1 MSAQER
7 KQIRWRVP
15 VGMPMTADVT
25 VARAH
30 HSCPNTT
37 TTLAAIR
44 AASTGPRIVADRT
57 GASPCAAATTGE
69 TATAATA
76 GTIVGIGEHSAKQPT
91 DDSLTIMRIEKKAH
105 SLTRNASA
113 ARTAAA
119 LR

>member
-1 MSAQER
+1 
-7 KQIRWRVP
+7 
-15 VGMPMTADVT
+15 MTADVT

-44 AASTGPRIVADRT
+44 AASTGPRNVAART

-76 GTIVGIGEHSAKQPT
+76 GTIVGIFGALFVLCFYSVISIYFGLGASLVYTRLLTLDGCSDGGQPEA
-91 DDSLTIMRIEKKAH
+91 D
-105 SLTRNASA
+105 
-113 ARTAAA
+113 
-119 LR
+119 